1 MLAFVDG
8 VVAGR
13 IVGFEGVAK
22 KGATCDD
29 VDVSLL
35 ERELEGMGALP
46 RSLAR
51 REERE
56 YEPEIEAAKLA
67 RLRKGGFRVTEDDE
81 DSDFSD

>member
-1 MLAFVDG
+1 MIAFVDG

-22 KGATCDD
+22 KGAKFDD

-35 ERELEGMGALP
+35 EAELEAVGALP
-46 RSLAR
+46 RRLAR

-56 YEPEIEAAKLA
+56 PEPEIEAAKLS
-67 RLRKGGFRVTEDDE
+67 RLRKGGFQRTEEDE